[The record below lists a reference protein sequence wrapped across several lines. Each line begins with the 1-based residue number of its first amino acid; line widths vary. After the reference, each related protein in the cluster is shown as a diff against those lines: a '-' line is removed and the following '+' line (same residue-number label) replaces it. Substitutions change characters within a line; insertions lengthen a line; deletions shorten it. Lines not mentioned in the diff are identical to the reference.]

1 MVTLDQLITHRG
13 MSGLIFDFRPSR
25 AFRAARLDGS
35 EWRNVGEILSGDRSA
50 GRPAAPVM
58 LIANDRT
65 HGCETAALLA
75 GHGWRISG
83 IFVWDN
89 TGTDIADI
97 GPGSLSAAI
106 DESALF
112 AGRHHG
118 NMQDL
123 VTIWRGRK
131 SCRVR
136 STR

>member
-1 MVTLDQLITHRG
+1 
-13 MSGLIFDFRPSR
+13 
-25 AFRAARLDGS
+25 
-35 EWRNVGEILSGDRSA
+35 
-50 GRPAAPVM
+50 M

-89 TGTDIADI
+89 TVTDIADI
-97 GPGSLSAAI
+97 GPGSLAATI

-118 NMQDL
+118 NMQDSRDYL
-123 VTIWRGRK
+123 TWEEELPGQIDPLILDVWNRLLT
-131 SCRVR
+131 S
-136 STR
+136 